1 MGPFIKDKN
10 TTKKMM
16 NHLLIAL
23 TPIIIFAFLK
33 NGVIPYKKGYTDLLG
48 LFYPLIFIGISTL
61 STFIFELIFKIIR
74 TKNIKESLK
83 NTYSIFPGIFLGL
96 ILPINTPIS
105 ILILGTL
112 VSSII
117 AKMLFGGFGKNIFNP
132 ALVGRLFI
140 ISIFASTIMSKG
152 GYLNPYELDAITQST
167 PLTNASTIA
176 GIGTYETLVKPYG
189 RLLNIFIGNIP
200 GAIGETSALL
210 CVLALIYLTYFKV
223 IKWKIPVTYILTVFA
238 ITYVIGGINDLGIW
252 YPLFQ
257 IFSGGLMF
265 GAVFM
270 ATDPVTSP
278 VTPIGQILYGIFLGI
293 LTVTFRY
300 LTPFPEGVLTSILTM
315 NMLVMILDKI
325 GSIGRFNFKI
335 ALIPFI
341 IAWLLIIGLSLGI
354 SIKLNNKETDPN
366 FNIISKEIDGNRT
379 KYVVTE
385 KGYQS
390 EIKAQIV
397 IQNNKVEDIKI
408 LEQNDSFYSKIEENN
423 YIQKLK
429 ENNEIDT
436 VSGATITST
445 ALKKMIQN
453 TLNDYKT
460 GKNENII
467 NEEKQENYQMIS
479 KTDINETTQEYI
491 IKNKG
496 FQGDIKLK
504 VIITNNQIT
513 SIEVLEQ
520 NDSYFHMLEENNYIN
535 NIIQNQTNIKN
546 IDTISGATYS
556 SNGIKEAVTKLLEQ
570 IGALNE

>member
-1 MGPFIKDKN
+1 
-10 TTKKMM
+10 
-16 NHLLIAL
+16 
-23 TPIIIFAFLK
+23 
-33 NGVIPYKKGYTDLLG
+33 
-48 LFYPLIFIGISTL
+48 
-61 STFIFELIFKIIR
+61 
-74 TKNIKESLK
+74 
-83 NTYSIFPGIFLGL
+83 
-96 ILPINTPIS
+96 
-105 ILILGTL
+105 
-112 VSSII
+112 
-117 AKMLFGGFGKNIFNP
+117 
-132 ALVGRLFI
+132 
-140 ISIFASTIMSKG
+140 
-152 GYLNPYELDAITQST
+152 
-167 PLTNASTIA
+167 
-176 GIGTYETLVKPYG
+176 
-189 RLLNIFIGNIP
+189 
-200 GAIGETSALL
+200 
-210 CVLALIYLTYFKV
+210 
-223 IKWKIPVTYILTVFA
+223 
-238 ITYVIGGINDLGIW
+238 
-252 YPLFQ
+252 
-257 IFSGGLMF
+257 
-265 GAVFM
+265 M